1 MKKTGYVLSGGGAR
15 GFAHLGVLKFLEE
28 LNIRP
33 YAISGT
39 SAGAIIGALYASGKE
54 PEEILKL
61 MKNNNYF
68 GWSNILW
75 NKAGLFSTDVFK
87 TTLNKEIKAD
97 SFEALKIKLFVA
109 ATDLNNGS
117 SVIFSEGPLF
127 EAVLASASVPILFE
141 PVKIHDQVLVDGGL
155 LNNFPV
161 EPLVG
166 LCDVIIG
173 SHVNKLITG
182 LTDTSIFKTFNV
194 LERCFHIA
202 IAHTVYEKVKMCDL
216 FIEPSLHLFD
226 MYDVKHADRMFEIGY
241 DAAFLQKED
250 ILKVVS

>member
-1 MKKTGYVLSGGGAR
+1 MKKIGYVLSGGGAR
-15 GFAHLGVLKFLEE
+15 GFAHLGVLKFLDEVG
-28 LNIRP
+28 IRP
-33 YAISGT
+33 FAISGT
-39 SAGAIIGALYASGKE
+39 SAGAIIGALYASGKG

-87 TTLNKEIKAD
+87 AALHKEITED
-97 SFEALKIKLFVA
+97 SFEALKIKLYVA
-109 ATDLNNGS
+109 ATDLNKGS

-127 EAVLASASVPILFE
+127 ASVLASASVPILFE
-141 PVKIHDQVLVDGGL
+141 PVKINDQVLVDGGL

-161 EPLVG
+161 EPLIGV
-166 LCDVIIG
+166 CDVIIG
-173 SHVNKLITG
+173 SHVNKLMTG

-194 LERCFHIA
+194 IERCFHIA
-202 IAHTVYEKVKMCDL
+202 IAHTVYEKVRMCDL

-226 MYDVKHADRMFEIGY
+226 MYDVKHADQIFEIGY
-241 DAAFLQKED
+241 ETAFQRKEE